1 MKKMRQVLKKACEQ
15 FILAGMENRVM
26 SIQENKM
33 CFENYDE
40 TEYDISKK
48 IKKVSR
54 NYSLHQVVNSY
65 QGEIYG

>member
-1 MKKMRQVLKKACEQ
+1 
-15 FILAGMENRVM
+15 MENSVM